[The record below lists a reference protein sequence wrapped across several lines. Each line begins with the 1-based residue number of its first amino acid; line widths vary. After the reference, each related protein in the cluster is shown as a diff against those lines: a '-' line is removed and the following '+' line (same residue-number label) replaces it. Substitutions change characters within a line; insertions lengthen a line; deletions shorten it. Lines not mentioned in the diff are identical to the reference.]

1 MFETRRL
8 RWLRRIGL
16 AAVFAFVTWPLYVMV
31 IGALTPTRDAARV
44 FRWWPA
50 HLSFAAFRDVWHT
63 IPLGRYL
70 ENSAIVAGVSTA
82 IAVAV
87 AVPAAYAL
95 ARHRFAGRGAA
106 AGTMLATQFVPGL
119 VFLVPLFLSYSEF
132 QRVTGLRL
140 VGSYTGLIL
149 TDLTFALPFSVWLL
163 TSYLQAQPTDVE
175 DAARVDGAGTV
186 ALIVR
191 IIVPTAASGIA
202 AVALFAFGLSW
213 GEVLFA
219 SVLTD
224 DRTSTAPIGLPTL
237 ASQSGLYSNQLLAAA
252 LMSSVPVVAAFLVA
266 RRYLIAGVI
275 AADR

>member
-1 MFETRRL
+1 
-8 RWLRRIGL
+8 
-16 AAVFAFVTWPLYVMV
+16 V
-31 IGALTPTRDAARV
+31 TPTRDAGAV
-44 FRWWPA
+44 FRWWPR
-50 HLSFAAFRDVWHT
+50 HLSFAAFRDVWQT

-70 ENSAIVAGVSTA
+70 ENSALVAALSTVIA
-82 IAVAV
+82 IAV
-87 AVPAAYAL
+87 AVPAAVAL
-95 ARHRFAGRGAA
+95 ARHRFAGRSTA

-119 VFLVPLFLSYSEF
+119 VFLVPLFLSYSEV

-163 TSYLQAQPTDVE
+163 TSYLRAKPTDVE
-175 DAARVDGAGTV
+175 DAARTDGAGTI

-191 IIVPTAASGIA
+191 IIVPAAASGIA

-224 DRTSTAPIGLPTL
+224 DRTATVPIGLPTL
-237 ASQSGLYSNQLLAAA
+237 ANQSGLYWNELLAGA
-252 LMSSVPVVAAFLVA
+252 LISSLPVVITFVALRPFLVNSV
-266 RRYLIAGVI
+266 LKAG
-275 AADR
+275 R